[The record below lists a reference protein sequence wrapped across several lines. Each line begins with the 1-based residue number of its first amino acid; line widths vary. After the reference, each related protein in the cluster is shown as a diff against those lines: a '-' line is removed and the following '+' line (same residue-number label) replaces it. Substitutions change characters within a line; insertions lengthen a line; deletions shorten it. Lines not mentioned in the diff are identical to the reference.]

1 MCTIHLYGERDRVTD
16 RQRQAD
22 RQKDGRT
29 GRQAGRQPDRQTDRP
44 KDGGTEARRVPESGW
59 KTLLI
64 DSRRRPL
71 PCSIIVLFC

>member
-1 MCTIHLYGERDRVTD
+1 MVRETERQTDRDRQID
-16 RQRQAD
+16 R
-22 RQKDGRT
+22 KTDGRT
-29 GRQAGRQPDRQTDRP
+29 GRQAARQTDRP